1 MSERVDGEKALDWR
15 RLLRAC
21 WPQSSFDD
29 DGIVVLERDREAERN
44 LVDETT

>member
-1 MSERVDGEKALDWR
+1 MSERVEGEKALDWR

-29 DGIVVLERDREAERN
+29 YDDMVVLERDREAERKFS
-44 LVDETT
+44 